1 MAEEKVSAHK
11 LVLEHLQNHGSITSK
26 EAWEQYG
33 TTRLSS
39 IIGRLRKFYDIETV
53 MEYGKNRYK
62 QTCGYARYTYH
73 GEIQRN
79 A

>member
-1 MAEEKVSAHK
+1 MAEVTSSHAM
-11 LVLEHLQNHGSITSK
+11 VLEHLQNYGSITSK
-26 EAWEQYG
+26 EAFDSYG
-33 TTRLSS
+33 VTRLSS
-39 IIGRLRKFYDIETV
+39 IINRLRKFYDIETV
-53 MEYGKNRYK
+53 MEYNVNRYK